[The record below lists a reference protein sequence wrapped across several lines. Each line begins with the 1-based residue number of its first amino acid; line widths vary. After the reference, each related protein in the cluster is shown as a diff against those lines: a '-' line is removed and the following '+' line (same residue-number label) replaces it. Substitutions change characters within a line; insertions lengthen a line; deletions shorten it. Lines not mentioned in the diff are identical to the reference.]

1 MLGGRGQSFCSGADR
16 KPDDMA
22 FPEPA
27 TERETR
33 WMAQIGWRAA
43 RAIEGCEAVTVAR
56 VHGHAVGGGSCLA
69 MSCDFRVTAADA
81 LWWLPEVE
89 LGVPLSWGGVPR
101 LISEIGMAHTREY
114 LMLCPRVEGSKAAEW
129 GLAHESVAEAELD
142 DAVGRW
148 VDRVLEMPELPIHI
162 TKTQLR
168 GYARQ
173 SAMGDLSEADSDMI
187 RIARGAP
194 GAQERFRF

>member
-1 MLGGRGQSFCSGADR
+1 MPAGRGIQ
-16 KPDDMA
+16 
-22 FPEPA
+22 
-27 TERETR
+27 
-33 WMAQIGWRAA
+33 
-43 RAIEGCEAVTVAR
+43 
-56 VHGHAVGGGSCLA
+56 
-69 MSCDFRVTAADA
+69 
-81 LWWLPEVE
+81 
-89 LGVPLSWGGVPR
+89 
-101 LISEIGMAHTREY
+101 
-114 LMLCPRVEGSKAAEW
+114 AAEW

-168 GYARQ
+168 GYARPI
-173 SAMGDLSEADSDMI
+173 GDGRPLRADSDMI